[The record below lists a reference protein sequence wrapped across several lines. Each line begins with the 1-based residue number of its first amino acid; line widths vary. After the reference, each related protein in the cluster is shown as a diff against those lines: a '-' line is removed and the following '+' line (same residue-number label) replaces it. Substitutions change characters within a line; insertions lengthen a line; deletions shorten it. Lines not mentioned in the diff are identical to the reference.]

1 MAGDFNQNIS
11 SNKIQTFFRDIG
23 VKDAHS
29 IHNNVSIT
37 QLDKTHIRG
46 SSPIDSIALS
56 SRIMDYIEGVQL
68 MNQNDFVMSD
78 YRSYLLDLNLEEYF
92 EDHFSSWNGINKVVL
107 NLSRKSHRATFCE
120 ELVNQLN
127 VYNIEESLTKTSL
140 SN

>member
-56 SRIMDYIEGVQL
+56 SRIMDYVEGVQL

-78 YRSYLLDLNLEEYF
+78 HRSYLLDLNVEEYF
-92 EDHFSSWNGINKVVL
+92 EDHLSS
-107 NLSRKSHRATFCE
+107 
-120 ELVNQLN
+120 
-127 VYNIEESLTKTSL
+127 
-140 SN
+140 